1 MKHGEK
7 RILIIGASGQIGS
20 DLTQELRKQ
29 YGTDKVIAS
38 DLRAGSHSESN
49 NPFEILDV
57 LDVVRLTQV
66 VQKYEIT
73 EIYHLAAILSATGEK
88 IPVKA
93 WNINMEG
100 LLNVLNVAKNN
111 GVSKLFWPSSIAV
124 FGPTTPM
131 DNTPQRT
138 IMEPNT
144 VYGISKQAGERW
156 VEYYAEKYQM
166 DIRSIRYPGLISYA
180 TEPGGGTT
188 DYAVDIY
195 IQALKHGKYECYLS
209 PNTSL
214 PMMYMPDAIKA
225 TLQLMDSPEENIK
238 VKSSY
243 NVSALS
249 FTPEEIA
256 TSIRKF
262 IPEFEI
268 SYKSDFRQALADSW
282 PNSINDDDARS
293 DWNWSPDYN
302 LDQMSE
308 NMIMNLRK
316 QLKIREASL

>member
-7 RILIIGASGQIGS
+7 RILIIGAAGQIGS
-20 DLTQELRKQ
+20 DLTQELRRRH
-29 YGTDKVIAS
+29 GNNKVIAS
-38 DLRAGSHSESN
+38 DLKDHNESLKHG
-49 NPFEILDV
+49 PFEILDV
-57 LDVVRLTQV
+57 LDVVRLTQI

-100 LLNVLNVAKNN
+100 LLNVLEVAKNHH
-111 GVSKLFWPSSIAV
+111 VDKIFWPSSIAV

-131 DNTPQRT
+131 DKTPQAT
-138 IMEPNT
+138 VMEPNT

-156 VEYYAEKYQM
+156 CEYYVNKYNM

-195 IQALKHGKYECYLS
+195 HHALKTGHYECYLS
-209 PNTSL
+209 EDTAL

-225 TLQLMDSPEENIK
+225 TLDLMDAPK
-238 VKSSY
+238 DDLTVKSSY
-243 NVSALS
+243 NVSAIS
-249 FTPEEIA
+249 FTPRQIA
-256 TSIRKF
+256 ASIQKF
-262 IPEFEI
+262 NPEFTI
-268 SYKSDFRQALADSW
+268 SYKSDFRQTLADSW
-282 PNSINDDDARS
+282 PNSIDDSVARN
-293 DWNWSPDYN
+293 DWNWQEDFD

-308 NMIMNLRK
+308 DMLKHLKEQMN
-316 QLKIREASL
+316 

>member
-7 RILIIGASGQIGS
+7 RILIIGAAGQIGS
-20 DLTQELRKQ
+20 DLTQELRRRH
-29 YGTDKVIAS
+29 GNNKVIAS
-38 DLRAGSHSESN
+38 DLKDHNESLKN
-49 NPFEILDV
+49 GPFEILDV
-57 LDVVRLTQV
+57 LDVVRLTQI
-66 VQKYEIT
+66 VQKHEIT

-100 LLNVLNVAKNN
+100 LLNVLEVAKNN
-111 GVSKLFWPSSIAV
+111 HVDKIFWPSSIAV

-131 DNTPQRT
+131 DKTPQAT
-138 IMEPNT
+138 VMEPNT

-156 VEYYAEKYQM
+156 CEYYVNKYNM

-195 IQALKHGKYECYLS
+195 HHALKTGHYECYLS
-209 PNTSL
+209 EDTAL

-225 TLQLMDSPEENIK
+225 TLDLMDAPK
-238 VKSSY
+238 DDLTVKSSY
-243 NVSALS
+243 NASAIS
-249 FTPEEIA
+249 FTPRQIA
-256 TSIRKF
+256 ASIQKF
-262 IPEFEI
+262 IPEFTI
-268 SYKSDFRQALADSW
+268 SYKSDFRQTLADSW
-282 PNSINDDDARS
+282 PNSIDDSVARN
-293 DWNWSPDYN
+293 DWNWQEDFD

-308 NMIMNLRK
+308 DMLKHLKEQMN
-316 QLKIREASL
+316 